1 VPPRPDPNARLRA
14 RCGAAVKNEFCLD
27 NNDVGS
33 AFSGDP
39 EPSITIDDI
48 VFFGITSAPWK
59 PNQGPIGGNATGDT
73 YQDYLDSQYRQ
84 PLAFDRLA
92 TIVGAPL
99 AGILSAEG
107 TASLQ
112 ASLSLA
118 SQPLSTPLN
127 FQRGA
132 LGDVDSLE
140 QAPFDVNRTENE
152 LNVEVGIDFYQG
164 DELRISGYGVF
175 RPVYDAVYEVS
186 HKQWGDSAQGGQ
198 IFDAR
203 LRSDLGA
210 STAPDAISGKEFES
224 FVPPRPDPN
233 ARLRARCGAAVKN
246 EFCLDNNDVG
256 SAFSGDPEP
265 SITIDDIVFFG
276 ITSAPW
282 KPNQGPIGGNATGD
296 TYQDYLES
304 DFRVPL
310 AFDRLNSI
318 LQDPPLAQFLA
329 DQGTLNLQASL
340 ALARTFDPTLN
351 TPLNFGQGALG
362 DRDSLEQAPFDVNRT
377 ENQLKFDCLDNAH
390 PWCFV
395 REAYL
400 ELEWRDTLVRV
411 GRQQVVWGKTDAFR
425 LQDIAMPI
433 DIGYHNIFPMLE
445 ERRIPQLS
453 LNVIQGLRDIG
464 PLKDVSVE
472 FVWNFDRFLPLQ
484 FGQCGEPYAYTQA
497 CQGRVDA
504 AAHQVFNF
512 ALAGVDERAWTFR
525 NTEPGGRIEF
535 RIPEPS
541 ISFSISAYY
550 GFQDLPVA
558 RFRNPYSTENPNP
571 AALLFLQGLGVGF
584 LVDLSAGVDP
594 ANPSGWQAGFNPYD
608 GDEVQATSDVLLTA
622 WENVMSGTDP
632 LQLCAG
638 APAEECAK
646 EFGVLALPW
655 TASEA
660 VLEYPRVLTLGASA
674 DYQIPGIDTILR
686 IEVAGELDRKIN
698 NTLKLDGVDSS
709 DVFLAVVGLDRP
721 TYIPFLNRNR
731 TAFLTFQTFFEH
743 IVDYEEGGRSTGMVP
758 YEDSIISTFQMQNF
772 WRNDSIILT
781 NLVAYDWMAQALI
794 WGPKLRWIMTNNVF
808 FDVGVNMLWGGANRH
823 QNILDMCPGEDGGLS
838 CVADPTTWNDGQWQ
852 ALNAD
857 LQQSSQS
864 PWWSK
869 QSFADRFMEKRDE
882 FYVGFTYQF

>member
-1 VPPRPDPNARLRA
+1 MVEGASSRCPQRVFVGLALVLCLSPGAAPAEWFEEHVQIHGFFTSNLYTRSPDMSLAQDARISSWRNELNVEVGVDFYQGDELRISGYGVFRPVYDGVYEISHKQWGNSAQGGQIFDARLRSDLGASSATDAIEGKEFESFEPPGDPNGILRA

-59 PNQGPIGGNATGDT
+59 PD
-73 YQDYLDSQYRQ
+73 
-84 PLAFDRLA
+84 
-92 TIVGAPL
+92 
-99 AGILSAEG
+99 
-107 TASLQ
+107 
-112 ASLSLA
+112 
-118 SQPLSTPLN
+118 
-127 FQRGA
+127 
-132 LGDVDSLE
+132 
-140 QAPFDVNRTENE
+140 
-152 LNVEVGIDFYQG
+152 
-164 DELRISGYGVF
+164 
-175 RPVYDAVYEVS
+175 
-186 HKQWGDSAQGGQ
+186 
-198 IFDAR
+198 
-203 LRSDLGA
+203 
-210 STAPDAISGKEFES
+210 
-224 FVPPRPDPN
+224 
-233 ARLRARCGAAVKN
+233 
-246 EFCLDNNDVG
+246 
-256 SAFSGDPEP
+256 
-265 SITIDDIVFFG
+265 
-276 ITSAPW
+276 
-282 KPNQGPIGGNATGD
+282 QGPIGGNATGD

-304 DFRVPL
+304 QYRQPL
-310 AFDRLNSI
+310 AFDRLAGIVGPGLAGI
-318 LQDPPLAQFLA
+318 LSAE
-329 DQGTLNLQASL
+329 GTASLQSSL
-340 ALARTFDPTLN
+340 ALASQPLT
-351 TPLNFGQGALG
+351 TPLNFRQGALG
-362 DRDSLEQAPFDVNRT
+362 NVGSLEQAPFDVNRT
-377 ENQLKFDCLDNAH
+377 ENELKFDCFDNAH

-400 ELEWRDTLVRV
+400 EVEWRDTLMRV
-411 GRQQVVWGKTDAFR
+411 GRQQIVWGKTDAFR

-433 DIGYHNIFPMLE
+433 DLGYHNIFPTLE

-453 LNVIQGLRDIG
+453 LDVIQSLRDVG
-464 PLKDVSVE
+464 PLEDVSVE
-472 FVWNFDRFLPLQ
+472 LVWNFDRFLPLQ
-484 FGQCGEPYAYTQA
+484 FGQCGEAYAYTQA

-512 ALAGVDERAWTFR
+512 ALAGVDERAWKIE
-525 NTEPGGRIEF
+525 NTEPGMRVEF
-535 RIPEPS
+535 RVPEPS
-541 ISFSISAYY
+541 ISFSLSAYY

-558 RFRNPYSTENPNP
+558 RFRNPYSTSNPNP
-571 AALLFLQGLGVGF
+571 AAMLFLQGLGIGR
-584 LVDLSAGVDP
+584 LVDQLSPSIPENVWLNGFDPYGGDNTLARANAALIEAWQGVI
-594 ANPSGWQAGFNPYD
+594 SQAGT
-608 GDEVQATSDVLLTA
+608 GGLLC
-622 WENVMSGTDP
+622 GTETP
-632 LQLCAG
+632 V
-638 APAEECAK
+638 ECASL
-646 EFGVLALPW
+646 FGSIALPW

-686 IEVAGELDRKIN
+686 VEVAGELDRKIN

-758 YEDSIISTFQMQNF
+758 YEDSIVSTFQMQNF

-794 WGPKLRWIMTNNVF
+794 WGPKLRWIMTNNIF
-808 FDVGVNMLWGGANRH
+808 FDIGVNMLWGGASRH
-823 QNILDMCPGEDGGLS
+823 HNILDMCPGEDGGLS
-838 CVADPTTWNDGQWQ
+838 CVADPENWNPGQWQ

-882 FYVGFTYQF
+882 FYIGFTYQF

>member
-1 VPPRPDPNARLRA
+1 VFDP
-14 RCGAAVKNEFCLD
+14 
-27 NNDVGS
+27 
-33 AFSGDP
+33 
-39 EPSITIDDI
+39 T
-48 VFFGITSAPWK
+48 
-59 PNQGPIGGNATGDT
+59 
-73 YQDYLDSQYRQ
+73 
-84 PLAFDRLA
+84 
-92 TIVGAPL
+92 
-99 AGILSAEG
+99 
-107 TASLQ
+107 
-112 ASLSLA
+112 
-118 SQPLSTPLN
+118 LSTPLN
-127 FQRGA
+127 FR
-132 LGDVDSLE
+132 
-140 QAPFDVNRTENE
+140 
-152 LNVEVGIDFYQG
+152 
-164 DELRISGYGVF
+164 
-175 RPVYDAVYEVS
+175 
-186 HKQWGDSAQGGQ
+186 
-198 IFDAR
+198 
-203 LRSDLGA
+203 
-210 STAPDAISGKEFES
+210 
-224 FVPPRPDPN
+224 
-233 ARLRARCGAAVKN
+233 
-246 EFCLDNNDVG
+246 
-256 SAFSGDPEP
+256 
-265 SITIDDIVFFG
+265 
-276 ITSAPW
+276 
-282 KPNQGPIGGNATGD
+282 
-296 TYQDYLES
+296 
-304 DFRVPL
+304 
-310 AFDRLNSI
+310 
-318 LQDPPLAQFLA
+318 
-329 DQGTLNLQASL
+329 
-340 ALARTFDPTLN
+340 
-351 TPLNFGQGALG
+351 QGALG

-377 ENQLKFDCLDNAH
+377 ENELKFDCFDNAH

-411 GRQQVVWGKTDAFR
+411 GRQQIVWGKTDAFR

-453 LNVIQGLRDIG
+453 LDVIQSLRDVG
-464 PLKDVSVE
+464 PLEDVSVE

-512 ALAGVDERAWTFR
+512 ALAGVDERPWTFR

-558 RFRNPYSTENPNP
+558 RFQNPYSTSNPNP
-571 AALLFLQGLGVGF
+571 AALLFLQGLGVGPVVQ
-584 LVDLSAGVDP
+584 LAAGQTNTGWVNGFDP
-594 ANPSGWQAGFNPYD
+594 YNES
-608 GDEVQATSDVLLTA
+608 EVQAVSQVLETA
-622 WENVMSGTDP
+622 WRNVIGQNALNLCGSDP
-632 LQLCAG
+632 PEVCA
-638 APAEECAK
+638 AQ
-646 EFGVLALPW
+646 FGSLALPW

-698 NTLKLDGVDSS
+698 NTLELDGVDSS

-743 IVDYEEGGRSTGMVP
+743 IVDYEEGGRATGMVP
-758 YEDSIISTFQMQNF
+758 YQDNIISTFQMQNF

-794 WGPKLRWIMTNNVF
+794 WGPKLRWIMTNNIF

-823 QNILDMCPGEDGGLS
+823 HNILDMCPGEDGGLS
-838 CVADPTTWNDGQWQ
+838 CVAEPGDWNPGQWQ

-864 PWWSK
+864 PWWSR

-882 FYVGFTYQF
+882 FYLGFTYQF